1 MLLVFLLTFGLG
13 AIPMSIVGLI
23 KGIVYLTISG
33 KDFYEIYVEEKKGG
47 PKASRINVTISSY

>member
-1 MLLVFLLTFGLG
+1 
-13 AIPMSIVGLI
+13 MSIVGLI

-47 PKASRINVTISSY
+47 PKASRINVTISSI